1 MDGTHPWPSWDQ
13 ELTAPGA
20 TERGESPSLHMP
32 GPLVVGRQEEQG
44 LLETQSVFRQD
55 QTLSTGF
62 EVSVQSL
69 TGLTFSLSSPAH

>member
-1 MDGTHPWPSWDQ
+1 MAHIHGPRETQ

-20 TERGESPSLHMP
+20 MERGESPLLHMP

-44 LLETQSVFRQD
+44 LLETRSVFQD